1 LNALQF
7 ANDLAHFRAHLEHA
21 ANEYH
26 PIEHQDPAAAA
37 LLVVINELTANTDP
51 TTAVARAMTTYNR
64 VRGQQREHEDSLDSQ
79 RKLQAA
85 ELAAEEEI
93 TRKVACPTCGAEA
106 SLSCVGTGRSGGI
119 RKKSHADRIRLAR
132 SLNEGAAPTAPQDGT
147 GQSPATT

>member
-1 LNALQF
+1 VPEEPFNALQF
-7 ANDLAHFRAHLEHA
+7 ANDLAHFRALLEHA

-64 VRGQQREHEDSLDSQ
+64 VRGDQREHEHAVDAQ
-79 RKLQAA
+79 RKQEAA

-106 SLSCVGTGRSGGI
+106 GLSCVGTGRSGGI
-119 RKKSHADRIRLAR
+119 RKKSHADRVRLAR
-132 SLNEGAAPTAPQDGT
+132 GLNEGAARD
-147 GQSPATT
+147 S